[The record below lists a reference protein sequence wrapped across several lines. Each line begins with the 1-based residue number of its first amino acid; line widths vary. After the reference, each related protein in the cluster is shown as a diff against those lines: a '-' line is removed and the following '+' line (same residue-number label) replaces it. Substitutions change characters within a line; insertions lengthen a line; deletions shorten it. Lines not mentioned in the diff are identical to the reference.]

1 MQMKREGRRGILDVA
16 EDILKLLSDKKEY
29 SVQQI
34 SLKVNSQWRTTIK
47 VLEFLKKVGL
57 VSERAGKESYRTE
70 RLFRKG

>member
-16 EDILKLLSDKKEY
+16 EDILKLLSDKNEY

-47 VLEFLKKVGL
+47 VLEFLKKAGL
-57 VSERAGKESYRTE
+57 VSERAGKESYRVE